1 MTLLLVGCEAKE
13 MVEGSQTSDSQ
24 TENVQYRID
33 ENEIYLV
40 NSKQYDG
47 ERNTKVY
54 AQSIVSCDGKC
65 KSKYM
70 DYEVALHLVN
80 RATEIGG

>member
-40 NSKQYDG
+40 NSK
-47 ERNTKVY
+47 
-54 AQSIVSCDGKC
+54 
-65 KSKYM
+65 
-70 DYEVALHLVN
+70 
-80 RATEIGG
+80 